1 MKGRAHIMADIQNKS
16 IISRDDNFAEWYT
29 SIVKKAD
36 LVDYSSTKG
45 SMIIRPYG
53 YAIWENIQN
62 TLDKEFKRL
71 GHENIQMPMF
81 IPESLLNLEKE
92 HVEGFAP
99 EVAWVTHGGT
109 EPLEE
114 RMCVRP
120 TSEVLFCEHYK
131 KIIKSYR
138 DLPKLYNQWCTIV
151 RWEKTTRPFLRT
163 REILWQEGHTMHAT
177 KEEAMKETLGI
188 LKVYED
194 FQRNYLALP
203 VIVGEKTDKEKFAG
217 AEKTYTVEAM
227 MYDGV
232 ALQNGTSHYFGTHF
246 AKAFGIEFLNKENQ
260 LETPY
265 QTSWGVTTRMI
276 GSIIMTHSDDLGL
289 VLPPKIAPIKVV
301 LIPIGKANEEVDKAI
316 ATIKNDLDKLE
327 ISNKLDNSDK
337 SPGFKFAEAEV
348 KGYPLRIE
356 IGPRDLENGE
366 VTLVRRDTLEKMK
379 VEVEKASTE
388 CVKLLETMQQEMYD
402 RALKRR
408 DTMLYFAED
417 YEEFKTIA
425 TTKPGFIKINWC
437 GDVACENKIKDDLG
451 LKSRCIPQD
460 DHEPN
465 GPCAVCGKDA
475 KCQIYFGK
483 QY

>member
-1 MKGRAHIMADIQNKS
+1 MGEIQNKS
-16 IISRDDNFAEWYT
+16 IISRDENFADWYT

-36 LVDYSSTKG
+36 LVDYTNMKG

-53 YAIWENIQN
+53 YAIWENMQSI
-62 TLDKEFKRL
+62 LDREFKRL

-81 IPESLLNLEKE
+81 IPESLLNVEKE

-99 EVAWVTHGGT
+99 EVAWVTHGGS
-109 EPLEE
+109 EELEE
-114 RMCVRP
+114 RVCVRP
-120 TSEVLFCEHYK
+120 TSETLFCEHYK

-163 REILWQEGHTMHAT
+163 REILWQEGHTMHASSD
-177 KEEAMKETLGI
+177 EAMEETLRM

-217 AEKTYTVEAM
+217 AEKTYTIEAM

-246 AKAFGIEFLNKENQ
+246 AKSFGIEFLNKENK

-276 GSIIMTHSDDLGL
+276 GSIIMTHGDDRGL
-289 VLPPKIAPIKVV
+289 VLPPKIAPIKVII
-301 LIPIGKANEEVDKAI
+301 IPIGDLN
-316 ATIKNDLDKLE
+316 KNDELKSACTNIKASLLKSDITVKIDETDKT
-327 ISNKLDNSDK
+327 
-337 SPGFKFAEAEV
+337 PGFKFAEAEV
-348 KGYPLRIE
+348 KGYPIRIE
-356 IGPRDLENGE
+356 VGPRDLEKGI
-366 VTLVRRDTLEKMK
+366 VTLVRRDTLEKIETPLDK
-379 VEVEKASTE
+379 VANTIPA
-388 CVKLLETMQQEMYD
+388 LLEQIQIDMYN
-402 RALKRR
+402 RALNRR
-408 DTMLYFAED
+408 DSMIYTASNF
-417 YEEFKTIA
+417 EEMKDIA
-425 TTKPGFIKINWC
+425 KNKPGFILVNWC
-437 GDVACENKIKDDLG
+437 GDVTCENKVKEELG
-451 LKSRCIPQD
+451 IKSRCIPL
-460 DHEPN
+460 DHNEPD
-465 GPCAVCGKDA
+465 GVCAICGKEA
-475 KCQIYFGK
+475 KCKIYFGK